1 MYAKNARKFLQK
13 WAICDKILL
22 NFSKRGVF
30 MLVLWIFLSVVA
42 VLGLLSL
49 AVAYVCFFRIFRS
62 PRAQS
67 EDKYALPEGEI
78 YEEYREQMV
87 AWMKNAEKLP
97 HRAVSV
103 RSHDGLCLHGEY
115 YECEKGAPLE
125 ILFHGYHGSAFRDL
139 SGGVA
144 RCFAL
149 GHNALIID
157 HRGSGKSEGKVT
169 TFGILERR
177 DCLAWV
183 DFAIREWGSDVRII
197 LTGISMGAST
207 VMMAAGEALPGNVIG
222 VLADCGYTSARAII
236 QKVMRNMKLPARLLY
251 PFARLGAR
259 LFGGFDLDETSPV
272 EAMARCKV
280 PVIFFHGDAD
290 DFVPHAMSLENY
302 EACTSK
308 KRLVT
313 IGGAGHGLAFPADE
327 QTYLREL
334 RDFFP

>member
-1 MYAKNARKFLQK
+1 
-13 WAICDKILL
+13 
-22 NFSKRGVF
+22 
-30 MLVLWIFLSVVA
+30 MLYFWIFVSIAACFLVA
-42 VLGLLSL
+42 SL
-49 AVAYVCFFRIFRS
+49 ATADVCFFRIFRS
-62 PRAQS
+62 PRVQS
-67 EDKYALPEGEI
+67 DDKYALPEGEI

-103 RSHDGLCLHGEY
+103 RSFDGLLLHGEY

-125 ILFHGYHGSAFRDL
+125 ILFHGYRGSAFRDL
-139 SGGVA
+139 SGGIA
-144 RCFAL
+144 RCFTL

-157 HRGSGKSEGKVT
+157 HRGNGQSEGKVT

-177 DCLAWV
+177 DCLTWV

-197 LTGISMGAST
+197 ITGISMGAST
-207 VMMAAGEALPGNVIG
+207 VMMAAGEKLPENVIG

-236 QKVMRNMKLPARLLY
+236 EKVMRDMKLPAKLLY
-251 PFARLGAR
+251 PFARLGAK
-259 LFGGFDLDETSPV
+259 LFGRFDLDETSPI

-302 EACTSK
+302 EACISK

-313 IGGAGHGLAFPADE
+313 IRGAGHGLAFPADE
-327 QTYLREL
+327 ETYLQEL